1 MGNGEEEKRATL
13 RTYGKIVSSFMT
25 RVDGSS
31 VNLFHIRNV

>member
-1 MGNGEEEKRATL
+1 MGNGEEEKRAK